1 MPPPSRRSGAIAR
14 RKGDSGTTSA
24 ESAQGGGR
32 NLAIEFSRPHIDSRS
47 LSYIR
52 ESLQSRHVS
61 GDGPFTARCQKWL
74 ERELGSP
81 ALLTHSCTGALEM
94 SALLA
99 NIGPESEVILP
110 SYTFPSTAN
119 AFVLRGATPVFIDIR
134 ADTLNLDET
143 LLRQA
148 LTPRT
153 KAIVAVHYAGA
164 GCEMDAILKFAG
176 EHGLTVIEDAAQA
189 HLSRYKGKPLGT
201 FGALG
206 CLSFHESK
214 NLISGEGGALIIND
228 QRLLERAYILREK
241 GTNRTAFFK
250 GKVAK
255 YEWLDFGSSYLPSD
269 LLAAV
274 LFAQFE
280 DAEAITAR
288 RVAIWNRYQAGFAS
302 AERDGL
308 LTRPHPPAEAP
319 PNGHIYYIL
328 LPTADL
334 ARRTQR
340 YLETAGVESHTH
352 YVPLHSAPAGRRF
365 GRTATPMPVTDR
377 IAQTLLRLPL
387 HAELQ
392 HDEVDQVIAAVYG
405 ALSTF

>member
-1 MPPPSRRSGAIAR
+1 M
-14 RKGDSGTTSA
+14 
-24 ESAQGGGR
+24 
-32 NLAIEFSRPHIDSRS
+32 AIEFSKPRIDSKS
-47 LSYIR
+47 LFYIQ
-52 ESLQSRHVS
+52 ESLQTRHLS
-61 GDGPFTARCQKWL
+61 GDGPFTRRCHEWL
-74 ERELGSP
+74 QRELGSP
-81 ALLTHSCTGALEM
+81 ALLTHSCTAGLEM

-99 NIGPESEVILP
+99 EIGPGSEVILP

-143 LLRQA
+143 LLDQA
-148 LTPRT
+148 LSPQT
-153 KAIVAVHYAGA
+153 KAIVAMHYAGV
-164 GCEMDAILKFAG
+164 GCEMDAILRFAKA
-176 EHGLTVIEDAAQA
+176 HGLMVIEDAAQA

-228 QRLLERAYILREK
+228 ESLLERACILREK
-241 GTNRTAFFK
+241 GTNRTAFFN
-250 GKVAK
+250 GQVGK

-269 LLAAV
+269 LIAA
-274 LFAQFE
+274 LLLAQFE

-288 RVAIWNRYQAGFAS
+288 RVAIWNRYQDGFAA

-308 LTRPHPPAEAP
+308 LTRPHPPAYAP

-328 LPTADL
+328 FPTADG
-334 ARRTQR
+334 ARLTQTH
-340 YLETAGVESHTH
+340 LEMAGVESHTH

-365 GRTATPMPVTDR
+365 GRTATSMPVTER
-377 IAQTLLRLPL
+377 VAQTLLRLPL
-387 HAELQ
+387 HVEL
-392 HDEVDQVIAAVYG
+392 HDDEVDKVIAAIYE
-405 ALSTF
+405 ALSTL

>member
-1 MPPPSRRSGAIAR
+1 M
-14 RKGDSGTTSA
+14 
-24 ESAQGGGR
+24 
-32 NLAIEFSRPHIDSRS
+32 AIEFSKPRIDSKS
-47 LSYIR
+47 LSYIQ
-52 ESLQSRHVS
+52 ESLLSRRLS
-61 GDGPFTARCQKWL
+61 GDGPFTDRCHQWL
-74 ERELGSP
+74 KRELGSP
-81 ALLTHSCTGALEM
+81 ALLTHSCTAALEM

-99 NIGPESEVILP
+99 EIGPECEVILP

-119 AFVLRGATPVFIDIR
+119 AFVLRGATPVFIDVR

-143 LLRQA
+143 LLDQA
-148 LTPRT
+148 LSPRT
-153 KAIVAVHYAGA
+153 KAIVAVHYAGV
-164 GCEMDAILKFAG
+164 GCEMDTILKFAG
-176 EHGLTVIEDAAQA
+176 AHGLMVIEDAAQA

-201 FGALG
+201 FGPLG

-241 GTNRTAFFK
+241 GTNRTAFFN

-269 LLAAV
+269 IIAALLLAQ
-274 LFAQFE
+274 LE

-288 RVAIWNRYQAGFAS
+288 RVAIWNRYQDGLAA

-308 LTRPHPPAEAP
+308 IVRPHPPSDAP
-319 PNGHIYYIL
+319 PNGHIYYVL
-328 LPTADL
+328 LPSAD
-334 ARRTQR
+334 ATRRTHQ
-340 YLETAGVESHTH
+340 YLKIAGVESHSH

-365 GRTATPMPVTDR
+365 GRTATSMRITDHV
-377 IAQTLLRLPL
+377 AQTLLRLPL

-392 HDEVDQVIAAVYG
+392 DDEVDKVIAAVYG
-405 ALSTF
+405 ALSTL

>member
-1 MPPPSRRSGAIAR
+1 
-14 RKGDSGTTSA
+14 
-24 ESAQGGGR
+24 
-32 NLAIEFSRPHIDSRS
+32 LAIEFSKPSIDSKS
-47 LSYIR
+47 LSYIQ
-52 ESLQSRHVS
+52 ESLQSRRLS
-61 GDGPFTARCQKWL
+61 GDGPFTARCHKWL

-81 ALLTHSCTGALEM
+81 VLLTHSCTAALEM

-99 NIGPESEVILP
+99 EIGPDSEVVLP

-119 AFVLRGATPVFIDIR
+119 AFVLRGATPVFVDIR

-143 LLRQA
+143 LLDQA
-148 LTPRT
+148 LSART
-153 KAIVAVHYAGA
+153 KAIVAVHYAGV

-176 EHGLTVIEDAAQA
+176 AHGLMVIEDAAQA
-189 HLSRYKGKPLGT
+189 HLSRYKGKALGT
-201 FGALG
+201 LGALG

-228 QRLLERAYILREK
+228 QSLLERAYILREK

-255 YEWLDFGSSYLPSD
+255 YEWLDFGSSYLPGD
-269 LLAAV
+269 LIAA
-274 LFAQFE
+274 LLWAQLE
-280 DAEAITAR
+280 DAEVITAR
-288 RVAIWNRYQAGFAS
+288 RVAIWKRYQDGFAA

-308 LTRPHPPAEAP
+308 LVRPHPPADTP
-319 PNGHIYYIL
+319 PNGHIYYTL
-328 LPTADL
+328 LPTAD
-334 ARRTQR
+334 ATRRTQR

-392 HDEVDQVIAAVYG
+392 DDEVDQVITAVYG
-405 ALSTF
+405 ALSSR